1 MRKTY
6 STSGRTI
13 FVLYFLFLFFVP
25 SGISFAQSDSAKTAL
40 KQRIHNTYIDK
51 LDTVI
56 NIKLSVNNE
65 FERFRQEVNGVSY
78 DIRPNISLSTKL
90 SFSYRYISFGF
101 GFKPKF
107 IPGNNDND
115 KQGKTKAF
123 TFGFDINANHIVQS
137 LKIGYVR
144 GFYLNNSGDFDPT
157 WNASKDPY
165 LIIPDLKVAELMGS
179 TFYKLNSNFSF
190 KAISSQTEIQR
201 KSCGSLLPGISYMYY
216 EVDNK
221 SDNVN
226 QTSSQ
231 KTNNFELLASVGYF
245 YSLVINRGFYAAAGF
260 LPGIGYNFVKLTTRL
275 PNNISYNKYN
285 TPVTRF
291 QEKFGLGYN
300 SRKWYSGAELS
311 LSQSRQKMNYT
322 SVELQATRV
331 YFQVFVGYHFTAPRF
346 IKKQADAIKNLAPEP
361 LKKVLN

>member
-1 MRKTY
+1 MRHTH

-13 FVLYFLFLFFVP
+13 LSLIFFLLFLTSSVNAF
-25 SGISFAQSDSAKTAL
+25 SQGDSAKVVQKHIL
-40 KQRIHNTYIDK
+40 NTYIEK

-56 NIKLSVNNE
+56 NAKLSVNDE
-65 FERFRQEVNGVSY
+65 FERFKQQVNGVTY
-78 DIRPNISLSTKL
+78 DIRPNISLSAKL

-123 TFGFDINANHIVQS
+123 SFGFDINANHIMQN
-137 LKIGYVR
+137 LKFGYVS

-157 WNASKDPY
+157 WDSNKDPY
-165 LIIPDLKVAELMGS
+165 LILPDLKVAELMGS

-201 KSCGSLLPGISYMYY
+201 RSCGSLLPGISYMYY
-216 EVDNK
+216 ETDNQ

-231 KTNNFELLASVGYF
+231 TSSNFELLASVGYF
-245 YSLVINRGFYAAAGF
+245 YSLVLNRRFYASAGV
-260 LPGIGYNFVKLTTRL
+260 LPGYGYNFIRITSRF
-275 PNNISYNKYN
+275 PNEISHDSYNS
-285 TPVTRF
+285 PVTRI
-291 QEKFGLGYN
+291 QEKFGIGYN
-300 SRKWYSGAELS
+300 SRKLFAGAELAM
-311 LSQSRQKMNYT
+311 SQSKQKQRNAD
-322 SVELQATRV
+322 VQLQATRV
-331 YFQVFVGYHFTAPRF
+331 YFQVFVGYHFTAPRYV
-346 IKKQADAIKNLAPEP
+346 KHKADALKDLAPESVR
-361 LKKVLN
+361 KMLN